1 MPVTVSTAKE
11 VVAVLSKGDDK
22 DNDDD
27 GVEWCILVLWCVE
40 IEATDDDDEH
50 DEMEASQNMKRMA
63 TNMEHETVAIN
74 LILA

>member
-27 GVEWCILVLWCVE
+27 GGVEWCILVLWCVE
-40 IEATDDDDEH
+40 IDEH
-50 DEMEASQNMKRMA
+50 DEKEASQNMKRMA

>member
-1 MPVTVSTAKE
+1 MPVTDSTAKE

-22 DNDDD
+22 DKDEEDF
-27 GVEWCILVLWCVE
+27 EWCILVLWCAE

-50 DEMEASQNMKRMA
+50 DEIEASQNMKRMA